1 MTFGDGASF
10 FYPLVTLDIVAHE
23 MTHGVTASEA
33 DLTYSGESGG
43 LNESTSDIFG
53 TMVEFFANNAVDTP
67 EYWVGEKAIRS
78 NYPGGT
84 YTQNSALRYMDHPS
98 QDGNSVNCWFPGIGS
113 LDVHHSSGQSN
124 HMFYL
129 LAEGGSSVCNGNVVN
144 GIGRDKAAGIWYV
157 ALTDFMTPSTNYAQ
171 ARVAALNAAVALYG
185 LRSAEYNATA
195 AAFAAINVN

>member
-1 MTFGDGASF
+1 
-10 FYPLVTLDIVAHE
+10 
-23 MTHGVTASEA
+23 
-33 DLTYSGESGG
+33 
-43 LNESTSDIFG
+43 
-53 TMVEFFANNAVDTP
+53 
-67 EYWVGEKAIRS
+67 
-78 NYPGGT
+78 
-84 YTQNSALRYMDHPS
+84 
-98 QDGNSVNCWFPGIGS
+98 
-113 LDVHHSSGQSN
+113 
-124 HMFYL
+124 MFYL